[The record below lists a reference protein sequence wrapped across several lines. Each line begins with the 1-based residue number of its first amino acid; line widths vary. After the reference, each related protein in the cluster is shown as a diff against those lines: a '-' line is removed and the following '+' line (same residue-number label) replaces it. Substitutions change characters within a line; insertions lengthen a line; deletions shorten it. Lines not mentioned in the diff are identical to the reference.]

1 MCLYQCS
8 GLETAIYRVSDRTL
22 PDDRYEA
29 NKLKKM
35 AKRYIVND
43 GKLFKRGLS
52 GIRLRC
58 LSGDEA
64 MEVMHQSHAGTL
76 AEHQGGLW
84 VWKGPPL
91 FFSLGICSTP
101 GQKTSSKPI
110 DPRTTPKKK
119 S

>member
-1 MCLYQCS
+1 MCLSQCS

-35 AKRYIVND
+35 AKRSIVND

-91 FFSLGICSTP
+91 CY
-101 GQKTSSKPI
+101 
-110 DPRTTPKKK
+110 
-119 S
+119 